1 MVDQKCSARKHIFVC
16 ILNWHKSRG
25 KNLNCIQTFKTGPI
39 FFWSHL
45 PPIQMHSK
53 HKAQRCKIPFQLTAP
68 VLHPSTFSVTFQPNA
83 ARCVFLRHND
93 RQTKTFS
100 SKTSCKFPS
109 NSSAA
114 LQAVLPGGGFAGRQ
128 EGKSA
133 AGECE
138 ERAEPSAAGYGA
150 GKHNIGH
157 HRKQQVAAVAAHG

>member
-1 MVDQKCSARKHIFVC
+1 MVDQKCSAWKHIFVC
-16 ILNWHKSRG
+16 VLIWHKSRG
-25 KNLNCIQTFKTGPI
+25 KILNRIKTFKTGPI

-45 PPIQMHSK
+45 PSIQMHSK

-68 VLHPSTFSVTFQPNA
+68 PLGFFSDIPTI
-83 ARCVFLRHND
+83 CVFLRHHD

-109 NSSAA
+109 NLSAA
-114 LQAVLPGGGFAGRQ
+114 LQAALPGGGFAAGRQ